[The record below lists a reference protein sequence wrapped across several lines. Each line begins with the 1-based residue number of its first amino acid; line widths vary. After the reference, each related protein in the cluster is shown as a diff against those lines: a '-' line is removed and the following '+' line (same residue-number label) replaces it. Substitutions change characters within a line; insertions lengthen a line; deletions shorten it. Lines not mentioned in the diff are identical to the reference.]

1 MLGID
6 EASLALLDNLQRRYI
21 EALDRRDMEAW
32 LDCFSQDADASYF
45 CIAAE
50 NVERGLEIALMYD
63 DCRARLT
70 DRVTFISKVWTG
82 TFQPYRMRHFVQRIG
97 TPILDH
103 GKLSVVSNFSIA
115 TTPEG
120 GSSSL
125 LAVGQYEDSVVLDRG
140 ELRFLRKRA
149 VYDTTVLPRYIVYPF

>member
-1 MLGID
+1 MFGTDEDSLQQID
-6 EASLALLDNLQRRYI
+6 DLQRRYI
-21 EALDRRDMEAW
+21 EALDRRDLDAW
-32 LDCFSQDADASYF
+32 LDCFSQDATASYF

-63 DCRARLT
+63 DCRARLI
-70 DRVTFISKVWTG
+70 DRVTFITKVWAG
-82 TFQPYRMRHFVQRIG
+82 TFQPYRTRHFAQRIAVPTQDG
-97 TPILDH
+97 
-103 GKLSVVSNFSIA
+103 GAVSVVSNFSIA

-125 LAVGQYEDSVVLDRG
+125 LAVGQYEDRVVLDRG
-140 ELRFLRKRA
+140 EPRFLRKRA

>member
-1 MLGID
+1 MLGLD
-6 EASLALLDNLQRRYI
+6 EASLGLIDNLQRRYM
-21 EALDRRDMEAW
+21 EALDRRDMDAW
-32 LDCFSQDADASYF
+32 LDCFAQDAAASYF

-63 DCRARLT
+63 DCRARLM
-70 DRVTFISKVWTG
+70 DRVTFITKVWSG

-97 TPILDH
+97 VPTLDQ

-120 GSSSL
+120 GGSSL
-125 LAVGQYEDSVVLDRG
+125 LAVGYYEDSVVLDRG
-140 ELRFLRKRA
+140 EPRFLRKRA

>member
-1 MLGID
+1 MLSVDEDSLRRID
-6 EASLALLDNLQRRYI
+6 DLQRRYI
-21 EALDRRDMEAW
+21 EALDRRDLDAW
-32 LDCFSQDADASYF
+32 LDCFSQDVASSYF

-63 DCRARLT
+63 DCRARLM
-70 DRVTFISKVWTG
+70 DRVTFITKVWTG
-82 TFQPYRMRHFVQRIG
+82 TFQPYRTRHLVQRTG
-97 TPILDH
+97 VPTDD
-103 GKLSVVSNFSIA
+103 GGRVSVISNFSIA

-140 ELRFLRKRA
+140 EPRFLRKRA

>member
-6 EASLALLDNLQRRYI
+6 EASLALVDDLQRRYI
-21 EALDRRDMEAW
+21 EALDRRAMEAW

-50 NVERGLEIALMYD
+50 NVEGGQEIALMYD

-70 DRVTFISKVWTG
+70 DRVTFITKVWTG

-97 TPILDH
+97 IPTLDH
-103 GKLSVVSNFSIA
+103 GKLCVVSNFHIA
-115 TTPEG
+115 ITPEG
-120 GSSSL
+120 GSSNL
-125 LAVGQYEDSVVLDRG
+125 LAVGQYEDTVVLDRG
-140 ELRFLRKRA
+140 EPRFLRKRA

>member
-1 MLGID
+1 MLGTD
-6 EASLALLDNLQRRYI
+6 GVSLARVDELQCRYI
-21 EALDRRDMEAW
+21 EALDRRDLEAW

-63 DCRARLT
+63 DCRARLA
-70 DRVTFISKVWTG
+70 DRVTFITRVWTG
-82 TFQPYRMRHFVQRIG
+82 TFQPYRTRHFVQRVG
-97 TPILDH
+97 TPALDG
-103 GKLSVVSNFSIA
+103 GKLRVVSNFSIA

-120 GSSSL
+120 GASSL
-125 LAVGQYEDSVVLDRG
+125 LAVGQYEDTIVLDRG
-140 ELRFLRKRA
+140 EARFQRKRA

>member
-6 EASLALLDNLQRRYI
+6 EASLALIDNLQRRYI

-70 DRVTFISKVWTG
+70 DRVTFITKVWTG

-97 TPILDH
+97 APILDH
-103 GKLSVVSNFSIA
+103 GKLCLTSNFSIA

-120 GSSSL
+120 GGSSL
-125 LAVGQYEDSVVLDRG
+125 LAVGQYEDTVVLDRG
-140 ELRFLRKRA
+140 EPRFRRKRA

>member
-1 MLGID
+1 MLGLD
-6 EASLALLDNLQRRYI
+6 EASLALIDNLQRRYI

-32 LDCFSQDADASYF
+32 LDCFAQDAAASYF

-63 DCRARLT
+63 DCRARLI
-70 DRVTFISKVWTG
+70 DRITFITKVWAG
-82 TFQPYRMRHFVQRIG
+82 TFQPYRTRHFVQRIS
-97 TPILDH
+97 TPTLDA
-103 GKLSVVSNFSIA
+103 GKLCTVSNFSIA
-115 TTPEG
+115 ITPEG
-120 GSSSL
+120 GSSGL

-140 ELRFLRKRA
+140 EPRFLRKRA